1 MSERILVDNNIVIPL
16 FLSLPDSDAAR
27 RLFQKFPH
35 WVTESFELIELSNV
49 LMTYVRNN
57 HIELREAERALDKV
71 VGVFGSHGLYT
82 VDLKDSLRMAA
93 RFGTSTYDARYLVLA
108 DRLGLKLVTQDKRL
122 RGAAPELT
130 QSLEEAVA
138 L

>member
-1 MSERILVDNNIVIPL
+1 
-16 FLSLPDSDAAR
+16 
-27 RLFQKFPH
+27 
-35 WVTESFELIELSNV
+35 
-49 LMTYVRNN
+49 MTYVRNN
-57 HIELREAERALDKV
+57 HIELREAELALDKV

-122 RGAAPELT
+122 RGAAP
-130 QSLEEAVA
+130 
-138 L
+138 